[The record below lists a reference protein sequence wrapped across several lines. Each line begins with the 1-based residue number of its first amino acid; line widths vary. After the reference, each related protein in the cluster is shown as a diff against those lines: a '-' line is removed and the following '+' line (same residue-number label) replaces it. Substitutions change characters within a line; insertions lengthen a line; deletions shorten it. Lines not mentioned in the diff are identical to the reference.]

1 MPLIETALRAL
12 KPTDKPYKRA
22 DGGGL
27 YILVQSNGTMV
38 WRLDYRFLGVRKT
51 LALGTYP
58 AVTLAQARAAREAAK
73 SVLAAGLD
81 PSAERKA
88 ERARALAEA
97 ENTFE
102 LVARE
107 MIDKM
112 RADGRAEATIKK
124 NEWMLLEL
132 AKPLAKRPVARV
144 PAADVLT
151 VLRKIERS
159 GRVESALATRAA
171 IGRVFRYAIATAR
184 AENDPTSAL
193 SGALQQHIPVS
204 HPALV
209 KPSAVG
215 GLMRALDDYDGWF
228 TLKALIKFCAY
239 SFPRPSEGRT
249 MEWSE
254 LDLDEGIWTIPAEK
268 AKMRRPHEVPLS
280 RQALSIV
287 RDLQEHTGQ
296 YQYVFKSMRPSKL
309 LLSENSMNSA
319 LRRMGFT
326 KDQHTAH
333 GFRSTASSL
342 LNESKLFHPDVI
354 ELQLAHQDKDAVRR
368 VYNRAEH
375 WAERVRMMQWYAD
388 YLDELARGSRPADFS
403 HLL

>member
-1 MPLIETALRAL
+1 MALTDTALRAL

-22 DGGGL
+22 DSGGL
-27 YILVQSNGTMV
+27 YILVQPNGATL
-38 WRLDYRFLGVRKT
+38 WRFDYRYLGTRKT
-51 LALGTYP
+51 MALGAYP
-58 AVTLAQARAAREAAK
+58 IVTLAQARNSRDAAK
-73 SVLAAGLD
+73 STLAMGLD
-81 PSAERKA
+81 PGAERKA
-88 ERARALAEA
+88 GKARALAEA

-107 MIDKM
+107 MIEKM
-112 RADGRAEATIKK
+112 RADGRAEPTIKK

-132 AKPLAKRPVARV
+132 AKPLARRPVARI
-144 PAADVLT
+144 PAADVLS
-151 VLRKIERS
+151 VLRRIEKS

-193 SGALQQHIPVS
+193 SGALQQHVPVS
-204 HPALV
+204 HPALT
-209 KPSAVG
+209 KPSDVG
-215 GLMRALDDYDGWF
+215 GLMRAINDYDGWF

-239 SFPRPSEGRT
+239 CFPRPSEGRT

-254 LDLDEGIWTIPAEK
+254 VDLATGVWTIPADK

-280 RQALSIV
+280 RQALAILL
-287 RDLQEHTGQ
+287 DLQEPTGH
-296 YQYVFKSMRPSKL
+296 YRFVFKSMRPSKQVM
-309 LLSENSMNSA
+309 SENSINSA

-342 LNESKLFHPDVI
+342 LNESGQFRSDVI
-354 ELQLAHQDKDAVRR
+354 ELQLAHQDRDAVRR

-375 WAERVRMMQWYAD
+375 WSERVRMMQWYAD
-388 YLDELARGSRPADFS
+388 HLDELARGSRPADFS